1 MAVSGAADYERAFA
15 SMVATRAQGAL
26 FLSTPLYITDAKP
39 LADLALAHRLASMFG
54 PRQHVVSG
62 GLISYSPDRNDL
74 WRRGAIILDK
84 VLKGIDPAILPVEQ
98 PTKFELV
105 INLRTAKAIGVRFTE
120 AFLGRAD
127 EVIE

>member
-1 MAVSGAADYERAFA
+1 MAVGSAAEYQRAFA
-15 SMVATRAQGAL
+15 AMVAERADGAL
-26 FLSTPLYITDAKP
+26 FLSTPLYIGDAKA
-39 LADLALAHRLASMFG
+39 LAELALVHRLASMFG

-74 WRRGAIILDK
+74 WRRGAAILDK
-84 VLKGIDPAILPVEQ
+84 VLKGVDPATLPVEQ

-105 INLRTAKAIGVRFTE
+105 INLRTAKAIGVRFSE
-120 AFLGRAD
+120 AFLGRSD